1 MSIFEV
7 ALESFIDMNHELVL
21 LSRQIDGAEE
31 LSRKTF
37 SFCLPSSSNQSLF
50 RVSSVT
56 ETDMRTGISLTTSY
70 SYDRLG
76 HLVERTDPYGIKT
89 VYVWGYGG
97 MHLVAEIV
105 NSGLDDVM
113 DIPGLRNIHN
123 APLSGGLGDI
133 EQTLRARVP
142 GETEVTTWDYLP
154 LVGMIKTTDPS
165 GRSAT
170 YEYNGTGKL
179 KSARDDLG
187 RLTDAYLYSTDNK
200 R

>member
-37 SFCLPSSSNQSLF
+37 SFCLPSSSNQTLF

-70 SYDRLG
+70 SYDSLG

-89 VYVWGYGG
+89 TYVWGYGG
-97 MHLVAEIV
+97 MYLVAEIV
-105 NSGLDDVM
+105 NRGLDDVG
-113 DIPGLRNIHN
+113 DIPGLSNIQN
-123 APLSGGLGDI
+123 APLPGGLGNI
-133 EQTLRARVP
+133 EQTLRDSALDSV
-142 GETEVTTWDYLP
+142 EVTTWDYLP

-165 GRSAT
+165 GRSAPM
-170 YEYNGTGKL
+170 
-179 KSARDDLG
+179 
-187 RLTDAYLYSTDNK
+187 STTE
-200 R
+200 RAS